1 MSACKLRTAAAA
13 FEAQGIAF
21 STNCNIFHDRIQ
33 ENEQAQ
39 EKTSIS
45 QKQSKKAKKEPEF
58 RLCKRFNKC
67 DSSAMMCEDKALT
80 PKRISLEKRKEESGQ
95 KRKRPE
101 LRVHKHKTVIYRAL
115 KNKRL
120 HKL

>member
-1 MSACKLRTAAAA
+1 MR
-13 FEAQGIAF
+13 
-21 STNCNIFHDRIQ
+21 
-33 ENEQAQ
+33 
-39 EKTSIS
+39 
-45 QKQSKKAKKEPEF
+45 QKQSKKATKETEY
-58 RLCKRFNKC
+58 RLCKRFNKT

-80 PKRISLEKRKEESGQ
+80 PKRISLENRKEESGQ

-101 LRVHKHKTVIYRAL
+101 IRVYKQKTVICRAL